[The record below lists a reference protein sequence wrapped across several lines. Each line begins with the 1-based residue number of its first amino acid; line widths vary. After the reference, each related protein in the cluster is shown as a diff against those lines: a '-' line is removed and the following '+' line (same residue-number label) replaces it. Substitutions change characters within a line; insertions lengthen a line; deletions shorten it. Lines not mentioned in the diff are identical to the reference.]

1 MQFLSI
7 NAENSISAS
16 LSIVEPFTLSD
27 RIHADPHAEKPRW
40 VPIYTARNPNGRRG
54 HSVVVKSHAPNE
66 FFLFGGQ
73 RGKCV
78 FCIMLWGLF
87 HESHSA
93 ASSS

>member
-1 MQFLSI
+1 MRKT
-7 NAENSISAS
+7 ISHHPYFCVEYS
-16 LSIVEPFTLSD
+16 LQS
-27 RIHADPHAEKPRW
+27 ADPRAEKPRW

-78 FCIMLWGLF
+78 FCIMLWVLF
-87 HESHSA
+87 HQSHCA
-93 ASSS
+93 ASPS